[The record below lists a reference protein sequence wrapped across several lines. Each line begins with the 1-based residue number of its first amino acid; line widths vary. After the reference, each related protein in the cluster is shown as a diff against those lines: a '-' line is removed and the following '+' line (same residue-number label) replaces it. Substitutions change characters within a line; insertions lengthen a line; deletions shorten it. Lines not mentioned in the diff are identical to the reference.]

1 MTQGKDIAP
10 GDEATRTE
18 IQAVWGG
25 ALQGGILPAK
35 RSDSVLIFS
44 DPSRGEQY
52 GYYDGWL
59 PDDGD
64 GPVFEYT
71 GQGQTGHQEML
82 RGNKAIREHRADGTT
97 LRVFVASRER
107 RQGPQV
113 FKYLGEFEL
122 DEAEPVYER
131 LVHDATDRDRIV
143 FMFRLRPKT
152 GAIVDAASALPP
164 ANRTAVTQWAPI
176 GEIGRYRG
184 KHARPSGSR
193 RIAPERN
200 LNTQTT
206 RSPSEAVTV
215 KRLEAELCR
224 RFEAFLADRNHD
236 VCRFEI
242 RVKGEPGIMRTD
254 TCDETDLVLYEAK
267 GDASRGHVRQA
278 IGQLLDYVRHL
289 HPKRKRC
296 AVLLP
301 SKPTPD
307 VEDLL
312 KSQNIAL
319 VYEENGEFVGW
330 PVSAL

>member
-64 GPVFEYT
+64 GPVYEYT
-71 GQGQTGHQEML
+71 GQGQIGDQEML
-82 RGNKAIREHRADGTT
+82 RGNKAIREYQADGTT
-97 LRVFVASRER
+97 LRVFVASRRR

-131 LVHDATDRDRIV
+131 LVHDATDRERVV
-143 FMFRLRPKT
+143 FMFRLRPKAGT
-152 GAIVDAASALPP
+152 VVDEAYALPP
-164 ANRTAVTQWAPI
+164 ASRTEITQWAPL
-176 GEIGRYRG
+176 GEIGRFRG
-184 KHARPSGSR
+184 KHARPQGSR

-200 LNTQTT
+200 LNTRTT
-206 RSPSEAVTV
+206 RSASEAVTV
-215 KRLEAELCR
+215 RRLEAELCA
-224 RFEAFLADRNHD
+224 RFEKFLADKNHD

-254 TCDETDLVLYEAK
+254 TCDETDRVLYEAK
-267 GDASRGHVRQA
+267 GDASRGRVREA
-278 IGQLLDYVRHL
+278 IGQLADYRRHL
-289 HPKRKRC
+289 LPKRERC

-301 SKPTPD
+301 NRPTPD
-307 VEDLL
+307 VENLIDTSGL
-312 KSQNIAL
+312 AL
-319 VYEENGEFVGW
+319 VYEENGEFIGW
-330 PVSAL
+330 PVSGS

>member
-10 GDEATRTE
+10 GDEATRTG

-35 RSDSVLIFS
+35 RSESVLIFS
-44 DPSRGEQY
+44 DPLRGEQY

-59 PDDGD
+59 PDDGE
-64 GPVFEYT
+64 GPLFEYT
-71 GQGQTGHQEML
+71 GQGQTGDQEML
-82 RGNKAIREHRADGTT
+82 RGNKAIREHRADGAT

-107 RQGPQV
+107 RPGPQV

-131 LVHDATDRDRIV
+131 LMHDAAGRDRIV
-143 FMFRLRPKT
+143 FMFRLRPKA
-152 GAIVDAASALPP
+152 GAVVDAAYSLPP
-164 ANRTAVTQWAPI
+164 ASQTAVTRWAPL
-176 GEIGRYRG
+176 GELERYRG
-184 KHARPSGSR
+184 KHAKPEGSR

-200 LNTQTT
+200 VNT
-206 RSPSEAVTV
+206 RSTRSASEAVTV

-224 RFEAFLADRNHD
+224 RFETFLADRNHD

-254 TCDETDLVLYEAK
+254 TCDETDRILYEAK
-267 GDASRGHVRQA
+267 GDASRDHVRLA
-278 IGQLLDYVRHL
+278 IGQLADYVRHL
-289 HPKRKRC
+289 LPERRRC

-301 SKPTPD
+301 NRPTPD
-307 VEDLL
+307 VVNLIE
-312 KSQNIAL
+312 SQGHAL
-319 VYEENGEFVGW
+319 VYEEDGEFIGW
-330 PVSAL
+330 PVSAP